1 MISYIIC
8 YFYRYL
14 QQFRCLFSSPY
25 CFPVNLTK
33 QLYFS
38 LHHLTETVNS
48 LRHCLYTLP
57 LHTAFTFFTDS
68 IQNRILTLQGKSMT
82 FFNMMRNFFHKMTFQ
97 MNDLSTF
104 YTLQVQML
112 FTSPSRFYILISS
125 LATFLCNIFD
135 HSSILCKLV
144 QIAVNGCDIYL
155 TVMFSSDTHPHQQL

>member
-1 MISYIIC
+1 
-8 YFYRYL
+8 
-14 QQFRCLFSSPY
+14 
-25 CFPVNLTK
+25 
-33 QLYFS
+33 
-38 LHHLTETVNS
+38 
-48 LRHCLYTLP
+48 
-57 LHTAFTFFTDS
+57 
-68 IQNRILTLQGKSMT
+68 MT

-155 TVMFSSDTHPHQQL
+155 TVMFLQILIHISSCNRMVITVFQIFKYFSAACCRITASCHNFIIPPKISITVHSVHSNLAKIHSRLPAAMEFWLVCLGILAYSCQNTSRDSDV

>member
-1 MISYIIC
+1 
-8 YFYRYL
+8 
-14 QQFRCLFSSPY
+14 
-25 CFPVNLTK
+25 
-33 QLYFS
+33 
-38 LHHLTETVNS
+38 
-48 LRHCLYTLP
+48 
-57 LHTAFTFFTDS
+57 
-68 IQNRILTLQGKSMT
+68 MT

-155 TVMFSSDTHPHQQL
+155 TVMFLQILIHISSCNRMVITVFQIFKYFSAACCRITASCHNFIIPPKISFF